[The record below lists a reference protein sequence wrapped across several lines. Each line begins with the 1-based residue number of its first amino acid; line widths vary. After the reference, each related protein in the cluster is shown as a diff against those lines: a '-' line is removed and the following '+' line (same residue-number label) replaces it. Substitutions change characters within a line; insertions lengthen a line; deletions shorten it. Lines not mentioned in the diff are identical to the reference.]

1 MPGPRTQQAAGSV
14 ALERVVTRARSS
26 MRADCAALLVR
37 EGDGLLL
44 VAGDP
49 GVEEAATCV
58 LDAGRAV
65 VIRDARV
72 AAGVPVEVAGQQ
84 RGALCVASDD
94 EHALEEA
101 QLELLGDLAALA
113 GDLLEH
119 AERRA
124 RLTGAVEAGVEALAG
139 LLDLRDGSL
148 PRGAGEVVSLAR
160 RVADRLAEADPAAA
174 GEVRGLLREHGVA
187 RPAAGRF
194 ARRTASTAPPRPALA
209 GAFERVE
216 RLPALAEPRERLL
229 SLLRSPYPPLGDI
242 VGTVESDIALVLAV
256 LRAANLVGDKA
267 GGASV
272 ASVPEAIA
280 ALSPR
285 GLQVLVERIPA
296 VDFFEQRPAWRTP
309 PERFRLH
316 AVAVQVAAERL
327 ASELGYEASEE
338 LAVAALLHDVGKLV
352 LVDAYPGYPGRVHG
366 TAGTAE
372 ERLRAERSEL
382 GIDHALVGGVLMRRL
397 GLPVRLAAA
406 IERHH
411 APDAEGAAAIL
422 RLADLLAHYGHGRP
436 VDPGALLQASR
447 RIGLAP
453 RALRTVMYELPG
465 GGAARRRAR
474 EPSPLTPKEL
484 LAVRGLSEGKLYKE
498 IAQELG
504 VTTSTVR
511 SHLHAAYRKMGAADR
526 AQAVLIA
533 TERGWL

>member
-1 MPGPRTQQAAGSV
+1 MPGPRTQQAAGSA
-14 ALERVVTRARSS
+14 ALERVVARARSA
-26 MRADCAALLVR
+26 MRADCAALLIR

-58 LDAGRAV
+58 LDAGSAV

-84 RGALCVASDD
+84 RGALCVASYD

-148 PRGAGEVVSLAR
+148 PRGAGEVLSLAR
-160 RVADRLAEADPAAA
+160 RVADRLAEADPASAD
-174 GEVRGLLREHGVA
+174 EVRALLREHGVA

-194 ARRTASTAPPRPALA
+194 ARRTASTAPPRRALA

-216 RLPALAEPRERLL
+216 RLPALAEPRDRLL

-242 VGTVESDIALVLAV
+242 VATVESDIALVLAV
-256 LRAANLVGDKA
+256 LRAANLVADKA
-267 GGASV
+267 GGSV

-352 LVDAYPGYPGRVHG
+352 LVDAYPGYPARVHG
-366 TAGTAE
+366 SAGAPE

-382 GIDHALVGGVLMRRL
+382 GIDHALVGGVLLRRL
-397 GLPVRLAAA
+397 GLPVRLATAV
-406 IERHH
+406 ERHH
-411 APDAEGAAAIL
+411 APDADGPAAIL
-422 RLADLLAHYGHGRP
+422 RLADLLAHYSHGRP
-436 VDPGALLQASR
+436 VDPGSLLQASR

-465 GGAARRRAR
+465 GGSARRR
-474 EPSPLTPKEL
+474 
-484 LAVRGLSEGKLYKE
+484 
-498 IAQELG
+498 
-504 VTTSTVR
+504 
-511 SHLHAAYRKMGAADR
+511 
-526 AQAVLIA
+526 
-533 TERGWL
+533 